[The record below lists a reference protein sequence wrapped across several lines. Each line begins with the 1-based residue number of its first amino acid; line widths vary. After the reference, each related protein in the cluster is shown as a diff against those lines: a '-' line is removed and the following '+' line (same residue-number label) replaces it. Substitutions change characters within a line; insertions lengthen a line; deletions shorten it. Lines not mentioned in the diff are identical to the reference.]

1 MRSWMLLGL
10 AALSSACAGS
20 RTHVDV
26 SPAEVGFAA
35 PPSSGAEVAAAA
47 AEEPEEAAPAEL
59 TRAVLARTVQAGI
72 GAFLAN
78 VELSPVLVRGR
89 FIGFRLDRARGLRRW
104 NAAGLDVRTGD
115 VVTRVNG
122 SPIERPEQAQAAFLS
137 LAEAS
142 EVVIDV
148 VRGGSPVTVRAAVSD
163 AAPAAVSA
171 ASAPAT
177 AAR

>member
-1 MRSWMLLGL
+1 MLLGL
-10 AALSSACAGS
+10 AVLSSACAGS
-20 RTHVDV
+20 RSHVDV

-35 PPSSGAEVAAAA
+35 PPSSGADEPAA
-47 AEEPEEAAPAEL
+47 AEPGDSAPAEL
-59 TRAVLARTVQAGI
+59 THAVLTRTVQAGI

-78 VELSPVLVRGR
+78 VDLSPVLVRGR
-89 FIGFRLDRARGLRRW
+89 FIGFRLDHARGLRRW

-148 VRGGSPVTVRAAVSD
+148 VRAGSPVTVRAAVRGD
-163 AAPAAVSA
+163 AAPAVASA

>member
-1 MRSWMLLGL
+1 M
-10 AALSSACAGS
+10 
-20 RTHVDV
+20 
-26 SPAEVGFAA
+26 
-35 PPSSGAEVAAAA
+35 
-47 AEEPEEAAPAEL
+47 
-59 TRAVLARTVQAGI
+59 QAGI

-78 VELSPVLVRGR
+78 VDLSPVLVRGR
-89 FIGFRLDRARGLRRW
+89 FIGFRLDHARGLRRW

-148 VRGGSPVTVRAAVSD
+148 VRAGSPVTVRAAVRGD
-163 AAPAAVSA
+163 AAPAVVAD